1 MIVNLQE
8 RVIDAPADV
17 VGKLLD
23 DILDPA
29 TSIWP
34 APPWH
39 PLRLDHGLAVGSR
52 GGHGPIRYEVV
63 DYRPGSWVRFRFD
76 PRIGVRGY
84 HELIV
89 REVPGGTELRHLI
102 VAESHGQ
109 MRWRWPLVVRWLH
122 RAVLQDLLDNA
133 ERAATGTVRR
143 PYRWTLYVRLLRR
156 VLALKEPTD
165 QPTDQPTASSQSR
178 T

>member
-17 VGKLLD
+17 VGQLVD
-23 DILDPA
+23 GFLDPA

-34 APPWH
+34 APPWF
-39 PLRLDHGLAVGSR
+39 PIQLDQGLAVGSR

-63 DYRPGSWVRFRFD
+63 GYRPGSWVRFRFD
-76 PRIGVRGY
+76 PRIGIEGY

-89 REVPGGTELRHLI
+89 REVAGGTELRHLI
-102 VAESHGQ
+102 VAKTHGQ

-122 RAVLQDLLDNA
+122 EAVLQDLLDNA
-133 ERAATGTVRR
+133 ERAATGAVRR
-143 PYRWTLYVRLLRR
+143 PYRWTAYVRLLRR
-156 VLALKEPTD
+156 VLGREKLTG
-165 QPTDQPTASSQSR
+165 QPTVSSQSR